1 MPATHHGF
9 KDDSFVHAT
18 SFLISKVD
26 ELARIL
32 AFIAPTG
39 FGGFQRIE
47 LDVSPRLRGDR
58 WCAFC
63 GAPAEADPPKP
74 TRASL
79 YMDCR
84 PCTIMRRGQQRG
96 ATMGC
101 RR

>member
-1 MPATHHGF
+1 M
-9 KDDSFVHAT
+9 
-18 SFLISKVD
+18 D

-32 AFIAPTG
+32 AFMAPNG

-47 LDVSPRLRGDR
+47 LDVSLRLRRDR

-63 GAPAEADPPKP
+63 GTPTADPPKP

-79 YMDCR
+79 DMDCR

-96 ATMGC
+96 ATMGVSETGSEVLALVNPHAAC
-101 RR
+101 